1 MLMHVVPLHLY
12 MLPFLLCNFQRTAH
26 TVQGSR
32 MGQQLENTTP
42 MESLRSSTSWRL
54 DTPLVYLF
62 CGIGAMLALIL
73 MALIMLACSQWRTQS
88 TPTGAGDD
96 IEGGDEHPQ
105 KVARYV
111 SNESKVSPEIVVVM
125 AGDQLPSYLAAPA
138 RVPGCSGTI
147 THLSDRSR

>member
-1 MLMHVVPLHLY
+1 
-12 MLPFLLCNFQRTAH
+12 
-26 TVQGSR
+26 

-42 MESLRSSTSWRL
+42 TESLRSSTSWRL

-73 MALIMLACSQWRTQS
+73 VALIMLACSKWRTQS
-88 TPTGAGDD
+88 TATGAGED

-111 SNESKVSPEIVVVM
+111 CNDGDESKVSPEIVVVM

-147 THLSDRSR
+147 THLSDLSL